1 MWLCVDLGQGRIE
14 KKKKCEGKS
23 ENSEELSGESGSWE
37 FLTKRAVHEKYCFH
51 EKLRL
56 DCLGFFHYNR
66 GMLGRSLKNLI
77 NSL

>member
-1 MWLCVDLGQGRIE
+1 MEIE
-14 KKKKCEGKS
+14 DRAFEKNDAICEGKS

-56 DCLGFFHYNR
+56 DCLGFF
-66 GMLGRSLKNLI
+66 SL
-77 NSL
+77 